1 MRRTMTPN
9 QVVAYNLA
17 KARALRG
24 WTQEEAAEHLA
35 PYWGA
40 RLSAASFSALERS
53 AWSLERIKQF
63 SADELL
69 ALSRCFQVPI
79 GYFFTPPPPGFDAA
93 LHTPDAP
100 AAGADPIVL
109 LDAVLGTPESL
120 VDWET
125 ELLAYSASQAPAPT
139 NKRVKPPVSPADL
152 ADRLEPLGQLR
163 GKALLRQTFGE
174 LSDAGDVL
182 IRIADALRTL
192 DLSAAD
198 DTTRADS
205 KRDPKRS
212 ESASEA
218 RERALRSA
226 PNAKRRD
233 KVQ

>member
-1 MRRTMTPN
+1 
-9 QVVAYNLA
+9 
-17 KARALRG
+17 
-24 WTQEEAAEHLA
+24 
-35 PYWGA
+35 
-40 RLSAASFSALERS
+40 
-53 AWSLERIKQF
+53 
-63 SADELL
+63 
-69 ALSRCFQVPI
+69 
-79 GYFFTPPPPGFDAA
+79 
-93 LHTPDAP
+93 
-100 AAGADPIVL
+100 
-109 LDAVLGTPESL
+109 
-120 VDWET
+120 
-125 ELLAYSASQAPAPT
+125 
-139 NKRVKPPVSPADL
+139 
-152 ADRLEPLGQLR
+152 
-163 GKALLRQTFGE
+163 LLRQTFGE